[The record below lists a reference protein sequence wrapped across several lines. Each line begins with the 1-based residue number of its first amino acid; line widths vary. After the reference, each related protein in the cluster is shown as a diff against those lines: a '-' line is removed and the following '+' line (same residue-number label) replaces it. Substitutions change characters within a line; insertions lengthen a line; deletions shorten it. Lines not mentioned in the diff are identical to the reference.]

1 VDHQATSSGIGLFA
15 EGLVRSEEPFP
26 HFAIPAILAPG
37 VADQVLAWFQDSAPW
52 RLRVESFYEQYE
64 FSLISE
70 DNSELA
76 HELAGETVVEAARQL
91 IREHFAVHG
100 ELALV
105 DVSAH
110 KLTPGQTIRIHND
123 WIGGEETHRVL
134 IQLNDGWFFNNGGLL
149 MLFGSRAPED
159 VRSVIEPSH
168 GSGFAFEISER
179 SFHAV
184 STIKAGQR
192 FTLVYT
198 FRDNA

>member
-1 VDHQATSSGIGLFA
+1 MDQWAESGSLEFHTDGAL
-15 EGLVRSEEPFP
+15 GSVEPFP
-26 HFAIPAILAPG
+26 HLAMPAILSREA
-37 VADQVLAWFQDSAPW
+37 ADYVLGWLKTSAPW

-70 DNSELA
+70 DNS
-76 HELAGETVVEAARQL
+76 VAARALTRRPLIEVLQRL
-91 IREHFAVHG
+91 IRDHFDIRG
-100 ELALV
+100 ELTLV

-123 WIGGEETHRVL
+123 SIEGEETHRVL
-134 IQLNDGWFFNNGGLL
+134 IQLNGGWSTANGGLL
-149 MLFGSRAPED
+149 MLFGSQAPED
-159 VRSVIEPSH
+159 VRAVIEPSH

-184 STIKAGQR
+184 STIKGGER

-198 FRDNA
+198 FRDGG